1 MKKFYENIV
10 GFDHAIRRFSISRT
24 RSTRFSSRSRRIWA
38 LRSAS
43 SRNLRA
49 TTSLYKR
56 SDSSERIF

>member
-1 MKKFYENIV
+1 M

-24 RSTRFSSRSRRIWA
+24 RSTRFSSRCRRIWA